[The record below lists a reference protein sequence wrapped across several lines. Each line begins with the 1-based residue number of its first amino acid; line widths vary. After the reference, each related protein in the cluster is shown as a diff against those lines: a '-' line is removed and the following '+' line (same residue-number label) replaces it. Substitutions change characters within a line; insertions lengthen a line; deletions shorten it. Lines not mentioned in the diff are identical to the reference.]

1 MSMFMEIIKKTMVMM
16 VAATASAATTAT
28 TATTCKDR
36 SGAVVRYRRGQ
47 NPVSD

>member
-1 MSMFMEIIKKTMVMM
+1 MFMEIIKKTMVMM
-16 VAATASAATTAT
+16 VAATASAAATA
-28 TATTCKDR
+28 TATTCKER